1 MRGRCGPVF
10 KESGGSV
17 SLSQCCSCETVP
29 ECPPVLCRAEV
40 PRSGPAGPL
49 ETWSLP
55 SLCLRGSTSRV
66 PGPRGRRPPRAS
78 PGLACSRLR
87 AWPLLSP
94 LRGLT
99 VEGGGRFLRVERAV
113 APRAGHF
120 PFPEPCL
127 LGVAGPLGKKGQLGL
142 GRRDCIGSAGGRFP
156 VCPQCCPASL
166 SPAPAGLTA
175 RPPWRLGE

>member
-1 MRGRCGPVF
+1 MRGRCCPVF

-55 SLCLRGSTSRV
+55 SLCLRGSTSRL

-99 VEGGGRFLRVERAV
+99 VEGGGRFLRGGRAV

-127 LGVAGPLGKKGQLGL
+127 LGAAGPS
-142 GRRDCIGSAGGRFP
+142 GRMASWLWAGGTASGRQVAASQSVP
-156 VCPQCCPASL
+156 SAAQPASPGTCRPH
-166 SPAPAGLTA
+166 SPPSLEAG
-175 RPPWRLGE
+175 